1 MFAYKTFC
9 WLDPSGSGT
18 FVLYVGPCYLLPR
31 CEFKVTTTC
40 IIEWLTSHA
49 MSPCSD
55 FLPLQGRSQDFFRGT
70 HMQLT
75 KYPFNLMVVHGK
87 EMYQKSVLQMQ
98 NLLFNFLNLL
108 LFRRCSCCYR
118 RHPVLSMCVRTVG
131 NPNRFQVW
139 TRTTVTVA
147 PRRTV

>member
-1 MFAYKTFC
+1 
-9 WLDPSGSGT
+9 
-18 FVLYVGPCYLLPR
+18 
-31 CEFKVTTTC
+31 
-40 IIEWLTSHA
+40 

-75 KYPFNLMVVHGK
+75 KYPFHLMVVHGK

-108 LFRRCSCCYR
+108 LFDVALVVIAATKCYR
-118 RHPVLSMCVRTVG
+118 CVFELLAIRILFKYE
-131 NPNRFQVW
+131 RL
-139 TRTTVTVA
+139 RL
-147 PRRTV
+147 